1 MNPVVIIP
9 TYWTARQRRNL
20 LDLHAVYD
28 HATMVGQDGT
38 LVDCLTSLRGVNG
51 LGRII
56 LLVVAEAG
64 ADPAAGVWVRSIAA
78 RFPNLDIVTIADGE
92 MEAFHLRLRQLG
104 IKEFTEGLSLHS
116 YGSIRNVGFA
126 LAALLGHDVAVFL
139 DDDEI
144 ILTPDFLEVGCYGLG
159 GQTKH
164 GIPVLVKSGYFL
176 NANNS
181 FKAPVTN
188 HWYDMAWKQN
198 ELFNRYIS
206 QAMRGSR
213 LSRSN
218 TLSGGLMA
226 VHYEA
231 FRRVSFDPWIPRGED
246 LDYLINLRMY
256 GLETWLDNQWS
267 VCHRPPNTTDESLRF
282 RQDVYRWIYQHRKIE
297 YGRTQIDL
305 LQVKADDLQPYP
317 GPFLESS
324 ITTRIFFTALLRS
337 IARPSRQ
344 NYLHIAFQTRKEA
357 TDWAARNCRH
367 YFEFQYRWPEVI
379 ALLERD
385 EPLIV
390 MLEQARL
397 GAATP
402 QSITSSSPF
411 PDDQD
416 DVPVESYGSGDT
428 R

>member
-1 MNPVVIIP
+1 M
-9 TYWTARQRRNL
+9 
-20 LDLHAVYD
+20 YD
-28 HATMVGQDGT
+28 HATLVGQDGT
-38 LVDCLTSLRGVNG
+38 LPDCLTSLRGVDG

-64 ADPAAGVWVRSIAA
+64 ADPAAGAWVRSIAA
-78 RFPNLDIVTIADGE
+78 RFPDLDIVVIADGE

-104 IKEFTEGLSLHS
+104 LKEFTEGLSLHS

-144 ILTPDFLEVGCYGLG
+144 VLAPDLLEVGCYGLG

-188 HWYDMAWKQN
+188 HWYDVAWKQN

-246 LDYLINLRMY
+246 LDYLMNLRMY
-256 GLETWLDNQWS
+256 GLETWLDNQWC
-267 VCHRPPNTTDESLRF
+267 VRHKPPATVDESLRF
-282 RQDVYRWIYQHRKIE
+282 RQDAYRWIYQHRKIE

-305 LQVKADDLQPYP
+305 LQVKPDELQPYP

-337 IARPSRQ
+337 IARPFRQ
-344 NYLHIAFQTRKEA
+344 GYLHIAFQTRKEA
-357 TDWAARNCRH
+357 SNWAARNCRH

-385 EPLIV
+385 EKLIL
-390 MLEQARL
+390 MLEQVRL
-397 GAATP
+397 DVSVSAGATAP
-402 QSITSSSPF
+402 ASLSGGYGDAPAGSSDSTV
-411 PDDQD
+411 DDAGQGGR
-416 DVPVESYGSGDT
+416 P